1 MRAAMTR
8 ARRMFRRDDETPA
21 EPATG
26 PGSVTGRQASGI
38 ILTSGVEDW
47 VPPGVAGRRQ
57 APEPGVAAAPEDW
70 LPPQMPERTSQPPSA
85 ERRRS
90 TVHQVPQEMAAAAPP
105 TEAPDATIRERELQ
119 KALDRVTHE
128 LEATLR
134 ETERLREQIA
144 SMQAAPAEPLPEEL
158 PEPREAA
165 GPAPVPEGGMVNIN
179 TASVDE
185 LVTLPGV
192 GRRAAERLVAY
203 REARGPLASLGA
215 LKAIE
220 GFNTDRIARLQGR
233 ATL

>member
-1 MRAAMTR
+1 MARAWRKSGRSDAGQ
-8 ARRMFRRDDETPA
+8 P
-21 EPATG
+21 EPPTG

-38 ILTSGVEDW
+38 ILMSGIDDW
-47 VPPGVAGRRQ
+47 LPPEVAEQPQ
-57 APEPGVAAAPEDW
+57 AAAPGTTAAPEDW

-105 TEAPDATIRERELQ
+105 AEAPDATIRERELQ

-128 LEATLR
+128 LEETLR

-144 SMQAAPAEPLPEEL
+144 SMQAAPAEPLPDEL